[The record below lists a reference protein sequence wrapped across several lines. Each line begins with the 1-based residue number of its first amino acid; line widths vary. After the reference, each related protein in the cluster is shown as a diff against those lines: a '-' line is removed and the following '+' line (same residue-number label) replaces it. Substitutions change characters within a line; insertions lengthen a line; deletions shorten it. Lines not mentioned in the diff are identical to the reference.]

1 MLFSSYTFL
10 FQFLPAVVLAFAA
23 ARRHSPRA
31 GILVLAA
38 ASLFFYGAWRPV
50 YLLLLLASIAAN
62 FALGLLMED
71 PLRRR
76 TVGTLGVA
84 LNLALLCYFKYTNFI
99 LDSVSAL
106 TGAPLPFVNVVLP
119 LGISFFTFQQIAYLV
134 DVMRGAK
141 VERDIV
147 AYTLFVSF
155 FPHLIAGPLVHHAE
169 MIPQFKRAAHVAL
182 GGAGGAGIAIFAAG
196 LFKKVVIADNLAQ
209 FVSPVFAHLD
219 AGGAVDARRGRGFRR
234 CPTRLQIYFDFSGYS
249 DMAIGL
255 ALMFGIRL
263 PVNFHSPYKATSI
276 IDFWRRWHI
285 TLSRF
290 LRDYLYIPLG
300 GNRLGERRRYL
311 NLMLTML
318 LGGLWHGAG
327 WNFLIWGGLH
337 GLLSQRQSSLAEM
350 AWRGGEGF
358 ALQSSCQCRRMGRH
372 VRRGRDRLGI
382 LPRQDAGWSV
392 GDVERDVRLRRRE
405 FGLRF
410 VRHPA
415 GDGPADSGRRRTSAG
430 DRQSAAVVLSLAIAL
445 ALPNVAELYG
455 YREYRRA
462 PEPSRWPAVG
472 GRTSPGLCCR
482 RWRSPSRCSA
492 CGSGLNFSIFN
503 FECSARAGLVLR
515 ITRCR
520 YISRSYMSDI
530 VARTGEI
537 CMTSS
542 YSQIVSSRPKPFDAC
557 LLDTLRAS

>member
-10 FQFLPAVVLAFAA
+10 FQFLPAVLLAFAA

-31 GILVLAA
+31 GILVLAG

-50 YLLLLLASIAAN
+50 YLLLLLASIGAN
-62 FALGLLMED
+62 FSLGLLMEN
-71 PLRRR
+71 PRRR
-76 TVGTLGVA
+76 RAIGLSGVA

-99 LDSVSAL
+99 FDSINAL
-106 TGAPLPFVNVVLP
+106 TGTPLPSVNVVLP

-147 AYTLFVSF
+147 SYTLFVSF

-169 MIPQFKRAAHVAL
+169 MIPQFKRGRTSRSSVLAAR
-182 GGAGGAGIAIFAAG
+182 GTAIFAAG

-219 AGGAVDARRGRGFRR
+219 AGGGVTTSWAWLSTLAYA
-234 CPTRLQIYFDFSGYS
+234 LQIYFDFSGYS

-255 ALMFGIRL
+255 ALLFGIRL
-263 PVNFHSPYKATSI
+263 PVNFRSPYKASSI

-300 GNRLGERRRYL
+300 GNRLGEARRYV

-337 GLLSQRQSSLAEM
+337 GIYLGIDHLWQG
-350 AWRGGEGF
+350 WRGVTAKTSPANHLAQAASWAVTFVAVVIAWVFFRARTVAGAWAMLRALSGFAAPGQAYASPGVLRVMDLPVLVGEG
-358 ALQSSCQCRRMGRH
+358 
-372 VRRGRDRLGI
+372 RLLLIG
-382 LPRQDAGWSV
+382 
-392 GDVERDVRLRRRE
+392 
-405 FGLRF
+405 
-410 VRHPA
+410 
-415 GDGPADSGRRRTSAG
+415 SG
-430 DRQSAAVVLSLAIAL
+430 AVMLALAIAL
-445 ALPNVAELYG
+445 ALPNVAQMFR

-462 PEPSRWPAVG
+462 PESATWPQ
-472 GRTSPGLCCR
+472 
-482 RWRSPSRCSA
+482 WRPCFAWALFSA
-492 CGSGLNFSIFN
+492 LAF
-503 FECSARAGLVLR
+503 
-515 ITRCR
+515 T
-520 YISRSYMSDI
+520 ISLFGMWQRLEFLYF
-530 VARTGEI
+530 
-537 CMTSS
+537 
-542 YSQIVSSRPKPFDAC
+542 QF
-557 LLDTLRAS
+557 